1 MRMDETKRIT
11 DAVNRIAAYLARRD
25 ADGLSAV
32 SIHSLTGE
40 SHVDLLILLGS
51 AIPATAVLAAHAYK
65 EGLARRILISGG
77 RGHSTSYL
85 TENMSH
91 PRYREWAEGTGDKPE
106 AAILAPILHHHGVP
120 REDVLL
126 ESESVHCGDNAIKSL
141 GIVRGTGIKADTV
154 LLIQDPTMQR
164 RSHASFEKIW
174 QGRGTRFISYAPF
187 VPKAVCDQGRR
198 SVRIPEDM
206 APAWEWGRFLDLIRG
221 EIPRLRDDGEG
232 YGPRGRGFI
241 VHVDIP
247 GQIES
252 DAALLAECF
261 PEASRVR
268 NGKATD

>member
-25 ADGLSAV
+25 ADGLSAA

-40 SHVDLLILLGS
+40 SHVDLL
-51 AIPATAVLAAHAYK
+51 IPATAVLAAHAYK

-85 TENMSH
+85 TENMAH

-126 ESESVHCGDNAIKSL
+126 ESESVHCGDNAVKSL
-141 GIVRGTGIKADTV
+141 EVVKAAGIKADTV
-154 LLIQDPTMQR
+154 VLIQDPAMQR
-164 RSHASFEKIW
+164 RSHASFEKVW
-174 QGRGTRFISYAPF
+174 QGRGARFISYAPF
-187 VPKAVCDQGRR
+187 VPQVSYDREWN
-198 SVRIPEDM
+198 VRIPEDM

-241 VHVDIP
+241 VHVDIL

-252 DAALLAECF
+252 DVALLAECF

-268 NGKATD
+268 SGKATD